1 MSRTYPGEKY
11 ITPRELP
18 AKDRRLRIAL
28 VYPDSYITGMSNLGV
43 QAVWGLIRE
52 RTPFNADLFFF
63 TPELGLHPHPKDA
76 QAHSRAGLRD
86 YDIIAFSFPYEPL
99 YANMLAALKMAGV
112 GLRPSER
119 IGTPI
124 IVAGGYAVTAN
135 PMPIADF
142 VDVAFIGEAEEAFP
156 PFLDAALAN
165 LSALKSPRG
174 VKARDELLA
183 QWHGREG
190 FFCPNI
196 GADESVMRRAAVPD
210 LSQWDTVSRIIAR
223 NTVFANR
230 MLMQTSRGCGAG
242 CAFCLAGHI
251 TRPLR
256 NLPADEIMR
265 RAHLADGVTDRIGI
279 IAAAP
284 TDHPQIA
291 DIARELTA
299 AKFKLSFSSLKLA
312 ALTDELVRI
321 LIKGGQQTF
330 TIAPEVLDEEHR
342 RIIRKPFPTNAEI
355 LAQAQRLIALGV
367 PKLKYYFMLG
377 FDFEDDA
384 YLHALGA
391 WLTVLDDAASQ
402 GAGKHARPK
411 VSFAF
416 SYFIPKAQTPL
427 ELAPMQP
434 IAELERR
441 KALVKKHYNGR
452 GGLSFESAQGS
463 LLQERLSRGGRE
475 AGALVE
481 YLAEHGMCASSVK
494 AALQAL
500 AVEAKAASPVRA
512 WPTLAH

>member
-1 MSRTYPGEKY
+1 MSRTYPGEKD
-11 ITPRELP
+11 ITPRKLP

-28 VYPDSYITGMSNLGV
+28 VYPDSYFTGMSNLGV

-52 RTPFNADLFFF
+52 RTPYEADLFFF
-63 TPELGLHPHPKDA
+63 TPELGLHRHSADA
-76 QAHSRAGLRD
+76 QAHTRVSLRD
-86 YDIIAFSFPYEPL
+86 YDLIAFSFPYEPL
-99 YANMLAALKMAGV
+99 YANMLAALKAGGV

-119 IGTPI
+119 IGAPI

-156 PFLDAALAN
+156 PFLDAVLAK
-165 LSALKSPRG
+165 LSALKSPQG
-174 VKARDELLA
+174 MQARDELLKE
-183 QWHGREG
+183 WHGRAG

-196 GADESVMRRAAVPD
+196 GADVSVMRRAMVAD
-210 LSQWDTVSRIIAR
+210 LSQWDTVSRIVAR

-256 NLPADEIMR
+256 HLPTDEFMR

-284 TDHPQIA
+284 TDHPHIT
-291 DIARELTA
+291 DIARELAA
-299 AKFKLSFSSLKLA
+299 AKFKPSFSSLKLA

-342 RIIRKPFPTNAEI
+342 KIIRKPFPTNAAI
-355 LAQAQRLIALGV
+355 LAHVRRLKALRII
-367 PKLKYYFMLG
+367 KLKFYFMLG

-384 YLHALGA
+384 YLRALGE
-391 WLTVLDDAASQ
+391 WLTELDAELH
-402 GAGKHARPK
+402 AGETNHHQ
-411 VSFAF
+411 STGFAF
-416 SYFIPKAQTPL
+416 SFFVPKAQTPL

-434 IAELERR
+434 IVELERR
-441 KALVKKHYNGR
+441 KSLVKKHYHGR

-475 AGALVE
+475 ASALVE
-481 YLAEHGMCASSVK
+481 YLAQHGMRASSVK
-494 AALQAL
+494 AALQAFG
-500 AVEAKAASPVRA
+500 VEAAAASPVRA
-512 WPTLAH
+512 WPALTH

>member
-28 VYPDSYITGMSNLGV
+28 VYPDSYFTGMSNLGV

-52 RTPFNADLFFF
+52 RTPYEADLFFF
-63 TPELGLHPHPKDA
+63 TPELGLHRHSTDA
-76 QAHSRAGLRD
+76 QSHSRASLRD

-99 YANMLAALKMAGV
+99 YANMLAALNASGV

-119 IGTPI
+119 IGAPI

-156 PFLDAALAN
+156 PFLDAVLAH
-165 LSALKSPRG
+165 LSALKSPQG
-174 VKARDELLA
+174 SQARDELLKD
-183 QWHGREG
+183 WHGHSR

-196 GADESVMRRAAVPD
+196 GADEGAMSRAMVAD
-210 LSQWDTVSRIIAR
+210 LSQWDTVSRIVAR

-256 NLPADEIMR
+256 HLPAEEIMR
-265 RAHLADGVTDRIGI
+265 RAHLADGITDRIGI

-284 TDHPQIA
+284 TDHPHIA
-291 DIARELTA
+291 DIARELAA

-330 TIAPEVLDEEHR
+330 TIAPEVLDEPHR

-355 LAQAQRLIALGV
+355 IAHVRRLIALGV
-367 PKLKYYFMLG
+367 PKLKFYFMLG

-384 YLHALGA
+384 YLRALGE
-391 WLTVLDDAASQ
+391 WLTELDAASQ
-402 GAGKHARPK
+402 GAGKHVRPN

-416 SYFIPKAQTPL
+416 SFFVPKAQTPL

-434 IAELERR
+434 VAELERR
-441 KALVKKHYNGR
+441 KSLVKKHYHGR

-481 YLAEHGMCASSVK
+481 YLAQHGMRASSVK
-494 AALQAL
+494 AALQAFG
-500 AVEAKAASPVRA
+500 VEAAAASPVRA
-512 WPTLAH
+512 WPALTH